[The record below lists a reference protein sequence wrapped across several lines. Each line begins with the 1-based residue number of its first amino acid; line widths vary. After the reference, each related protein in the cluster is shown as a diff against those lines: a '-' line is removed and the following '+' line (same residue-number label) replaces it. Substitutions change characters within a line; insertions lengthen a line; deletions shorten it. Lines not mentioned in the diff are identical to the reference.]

1 MEEMRTTP
9 AVQRDKTRSFRTRL
23 VMLVLAIVVLTGT
36 GVSFAWA
43 KTRPAP
49 IGNGVVVIETE
60 LGGAGQGEGTGM
72 VLTSSGEVLTNNHV
86 IRGSTTIKIVVPGT
100 GRSYTA
106 KVLGYSV
113 SKDVAL
119 LKASGAS
126 NLKTVSLGN
135 SSMVRVGQRVTAT
148 GNAGGSG
155 TLTSSSG
162 RITALARTITVSDND
177 GVGQRLTGLVETSA
191 ELEPG
196 DSGGPLFNAAH
207 KVIGMNTAAS
217 VGYVFRGSRDAD
229 GYAIPVDTAI
239 TIAKQIEAG
248 KGSATVHVGATAFL
262 GVSVAS
268 DDIVGSGA
276 VIAGVV
282 QGGAASAASLAP
294 GDIITSVD
302 GHTVSSSATL
312 RSVLLLEKP
321 GARVS
326 VTYLDVTTGASRSV
340 FVKLGSGPPQ

>member
-1 MEEMRTTP
+1 MEEVRTAP
-9 AVQRDKTRSFRTRL
+9 SEQRDRTWSFRTRL
-23 VMLVLAIVVLTGT
+23 VMLVLAIVVLAGS

-60 LGGAGQGEGTGM
+60 LGGDGHSEGTGM

-86 IRGSTTIKIVVPGT
+86 IRGSTSIKIVVPGT

-119 LKASGAS
+119 VKASGAS

-135 SSMVRVGQRVTAT
+135 SSTVRVGQRVTAT

-162 RITALARTITVSDND
+162 RITALARTITVSDSD

-196 DSGGPLFNAAH
+196 DSGGPLFDAAR

-229 GYAIPVDTAI
+229 GYAIPVNTAI

-282 QGGAASAASLAP
+282 QGGAASAAGLAP

-302 GHTVSSSATL
+302 GHPVSSSATL

>member
-9 AVQRDKTRSFRTRL
+9 AEQRDKTRSFRTRL
-23 VMLVLAIVVLTGT
+23 VMLVLAIVILTGT

-119 LKASGAS
+119 LKASGGS

-229 GYAIPVDTAI
+229 GYAIPVNTVI

-282 QGGAASAASLAP
+282 EGGAASAAGLAP

-302 GHTVSSSATL
+302 GHPVSSSATL